1 MWKLGLLVSAMVAR
15 RRNHVGCLAA
25 KPLGTVTH
33 TVKCM
38 YIWATASVGN
48 LCLEL

>member
-15 RRNHVGCLAA
+15 RRSHVGCLAA
-25 KPLGTVTH
+25 KPSRH

-38 YIWATASVGN
+38 YIWAAASVGN
-48 LCLEL
+48 LSLEL